1 MSCNENQFK
10 RKLENLKINNTNLN
24 EHYQKIEEL
33 VNNYRTSKSS
43 DHLKKYIEEI
53 NKVNDLSKKIKIN
66 LIDLNICE
74 TNLRDVNIGFSVNYN
89 PADLWS
95 DGGAMSKLWDKVVSM
110 CQSVSAEKSKCD
122 NLICDKEIYS
132 QSQCE
137 NKSILDSFFN
147 LFDIFGDIGRHK
159 TKITIA
165 SIVISVIG
173 IIVFFLK
180 KKGPTI
186 QL

>member
-1 MSCNENQFK
+1 MSCNENQFR
-10 RKLENLKINNTNLN
+10 RKLENLEVNNTNMN
-24 EHYQKIEEL
+24 EHNKKIEEL

-53 NKVNDLSKKIKIN
+53 NKVNDLSKKIKNN
-66 LIDLNICE
+66 LRDIKNCE
-74 TNLRDVNIGFSVNYN
+74 TNLRDVKDDFSNLK
-89 PADLWS
+89 DGS
-95 DGGAMSKLWDKVVSM
+95 DILEISTLQDKVVSM
-110 CQSVSAEKSKCD
+110 CQSVSAEKSKCE

-147 LFDIFGDIGRHK
+147 LFDIFGDISEHK

-173 IIVFFLK
+173 IMVFFLK